1 MQSNKRKVIRIIAR
15 LNIGGPAIHTV
26 LLSERL
32 NRDKYATLLIHG
44 SLDKGEGDMSYLA
57 AGIRDRLIHIP
68 RLKRE
73 ISFFDDLTALFKIY
87 AIIKKQA
94 PEILHTHTAKAG
106 CLGRIA
112 AIIYNLNPPNR
123 KKIKIIHTFHGHVL
137 EGYFGKIKT
146 FVFLNIERALG
157 KFSDAIITVSKTVKE
172 ELLSHKI
179 SDKRKITVIPL
190 GFDLDDFLC
199 VLPKKHNA
207 DLPMV
212 IGIIGRLVPIKN
224 HFLFL
229 DSAKEFIRANP
240 QRKTVFRIIGDGQ
253 LRVPLEKHADKLGI
267 SEFVEFCGWQ
277 KDLPAV
283 YSDIDI
289 VALTSLNE
297 GTPVSLIEA
306 MASARPVIT
315 TAAGGVRDLLGEKI
329 EAIPAA
335 QGKYLVMERGVLVEP
350 SNPQAYAAALR
361 YLSDSPLERLRMA
374 GSGRGYVK
382 NNFSASRLISDIE
395 RLYESLA
402 P

>member
-1 MQSNKRKVIRIIAR
+1 MQSKRKVIRIIAR

-32 NRDKYATLLIHG
+32 NRDKYVTLLIYG
-44 SLDKGEGDMSYLA
+44 TLDKGEGDMSYLA
-57 AGIRDRLIHIP
+57 AGIKDRLIHIP
-68 RLKRE
+68 QLKRE
-73 ISFFDDLTALFKIY
+73 ISLFDDLAALFKIY
-87 AIIKKQA
+87 AIIRRQA
-94 PEILHTHTAKAG
+94 PDILHTHTAKAG

-112 AIIYNLNPPNR
+112 GIIYNLNPLNG
-123 KKIKIIHTFHGHVL
+123 KKVKIIHTFHGHVL
-137 EGYFGKIKT
+137 EGYFGRIKT
-146 FVFLNIERALG
+146 FIFLNIERALG

-179 SDKRKITVIPL
+179 SDKRKIVVIPL
-190 GFDLDDFLC
+190 GFDLDDFLS
-199 VLPKKHNA
+199 VLPKKHNV

-240 QRKTVFRIIGDGQ
+240 ERKTVFRIIGNGQ
-253 LRVPLEKHADKLGI
+253 LRGPLEKHAAELGI

-315 TAAGGVRDLLGEKI
+315 TAAGGVRDLLGEKLD
-329 EAIPAA
+329 AIPAP
-335 QGKYLVMERGVLVEP
+335 QGKCQVMERGVLVES
-350 SNPQAYAAALR
+350 SNPQAYAAALK
-361 YLSDSPLERLRMA
+361 YLCDNPGERLRMA

-382 NNFSASRLISDIE
+382 NNFSASRLVSDIE
-395 RLYESLA
+395 RLYASLT